1 MNKMKYFKI
10 NIKNKK
16 ILLKYKNLFDGNL
29 VFGAKKFHKKTYR
42 TGKGPSSGKI
52 LPELKK
58 VVSIK
63 DETKILKRYWE
74 DVKKC
79 PVCKSKKKKLF
90 IKRFCLKI
98 YECDQ
103 CTVGYLSPRIKYNKV
118 IDLYSNEK
126 SNVPIYS
133 SKLNMKMDNVKFKY
147 GLSLVNALGSEKI
160 RCLDLGTGRGVF
172 LNIAKN

>member
-1 MNKMKYFKI
+1 MELKNF
-10 NIKNKK
+10 IKK
-16 ILLKYKNLFDGNL
+16 L
-29 VFGAKKFHKKTYR
+29 YR
-42 TGKGPSSGKI
+42 NWKGTTSSGKI

-79 PVCKSKKKKLF
+79 PVCKKQKCF

-118 IDLYSNEK
+118 IKKK

-147 GLSLVNALGSEKI
+147 GLSLVNALGSEK
-160 RCLDLGTGRGVF
+160 D
-172 LNIAKN
+172 

>member
-58 VVSIK
+58 LSVLKTKPKFLK
-63 DETKILKRYWE
+63 DIGKMLKNALYAK
-74 DVKKC
+74 VKKE
-79 PVCKSKKKKLF
+79 
-90 IKRFCLKI
+90 II
-98 YECDQ
+98 Y
-103 CTVGYLSPRIKYNKV
+103 
-118 IDLYSNEK
+118 
-126 SNVPIYS
+126 
-133 SKLNMKMDNVKFKY
+133 
-147 GLSLVNALGSEKI
+147 
-160 RCLDLGTGRGVF
+160 
-172 LNIAKN
+172 